1 MDRYRG
7 SLLQER
13 GLAPGTTARY
23 RSLARR
29 SLASCP
35 TSGASPAGAVPAA
48 AALAFLTAECA
59 GKSAGWAGCVTVA
72 VRSLLR
78 FLHLEGLLPAP
89 LAQAVPMP
97 AQWRPASLPD
107 PIGPNALAALLAR
120 CDRDTPPRRPDPA
133 GLVGLSRPGPP
144 AARAAPPPLSHR
156 GLAGR
161 PL

>member
-13 GLAPGTTARY
+13 GLAPGRTAGYLGR
-23 RSLARR
+23 ARGFR
-29 SLASCP
+29 AACP
-35 TSGASPAGAVPAA
+35 TSEDSPASGVTAA

-97 AQWRPASLPD
+97 AQWRLPSPPA
-107 PIGPNALAALLAR
+107 PIGPH
-120 CDRDTPPRRPDPA
+120 T
-133 GLVGLSRPGPP
+133 P
-144 AARAAPPPLSHR
+144 AAP
-156 GLAGR
+156 
-161 PL
+161 